1 MQSFC
6 MEGIVL
12 LMSKTGKSKANLRN
26 IQNRSS
32 HKTGDKAVNQ
42 LVVIVFGGQCVWPP
56 KL

>member
-42 LVVIVFGGQCVWPP
+42 RVVIVFGSQCVWPP